1 MQLTDEYRACAKK
14 FKEHFGYGVPLRMI
28 PQTASTEEVIEKI
41 NLCIEKNK
49 DVPIA
54 MLNYL
59 NKNTPEL

>member
-49 DVPIA
+49 DDLLISFGIDETVGI
-54 MLNYL
+54 LY
-59 NKNTPEL
+59 